1 MPIDMTL
8 ATDKNELI
16 VIYTPES
23 SIGKQVLG
31 YAKSSDAKAN
41 LINISEAGLTGTQ
54 WSEVADLLG
63 ASLDELVAKEHPD
76 VSGLLND
83 ASLSDDD
90 WIHFIQH
97 NPVAIQQ
104 PILIQGKKAMQ
115 VATPSEAMRFIGVDS
130 AGLEKHNVGDEPEIS
145 SNTKGESQV

>member
-16 VIYTPES
+16 VIYTSAS

-31 YAKSSDAKAN
+31 YAKSSEAKAN
-41 LINISEAGLTGTQ
+41 FINISEAGLTGTQ

-63 ASLDELVAKEHPD
+63 ASLDELVAKDHPD
-76 VSGLLND
+76 VSELLKG
-83 ASLSDDD
+83 ATMSDDD
-90 WIHFIQH
+90 WIHFIQN
-97 NPVAIQQ
+97 NPIAIQQ

-115 VATPSEAMRFIGVDS
+115 VSTPSQALRFIGVDS
-130 AGLEKHNVGDEPEIS
+130 AGLEKHNVGDKPKVS
-145 SNTKGESQV
+145 SNTEGESQV